1 METLFREVTRRI
13 CGSLQIDEA
22 LFDVYVYLKKHLP
35 LDGICITVYEYE
47 TKTAK
52 IIAGAYDRGGVL
64 VNRSFPISDA
74 AWGAIRQW
82 QKESRSEPTP
92 WIRDETHPINKEIKK
107 VMTRF
112 ATEDYFRQFDK
123 FSSLT
128 CALKIRN
135 DIIGNLTF
143 VGFGPDCYTASHGD
157 IITEVN
163 EPFAI
168 ALSNALRFMELEQ
181 NNRELRKEARNVKG
195 DVMIGADGGLKK
207 VKLMIEQVAP
217 AMSHV
222 LLQGETGTG
231 KEVVANEIHKLSPRS
246 SGPMISLNCGAI
258 PESLIDS
265 EIFGHEKG
273 SFTGAVET
281 RHGRF
286 ERADKGTLF
295 LDEVG
300 ELPLSAQT
308 KLLRVIQTG
317 EFERVGG
324 SWPVKCDVRLICATH
339 RNLEE
344 MVQQKEFREDLWY
357 RLNVFPVT
365 IPPLRS
371 RTRDIPL
378 MVEHFILTKCQEM
391 NITNPPGL
399 APGEL
404 DALIAYP
411 WPGNVRE
418 LQNLIER
425 ALILSKGNPLT
436 FPDLIQANP
445 GKQSSLPATHNKFP
459 GLDDT
464 IAEHIKWALT
474 RTNGKISGKD
484 GAAELLSVNPNT
496 LRSRMQKLNIQRSLN
511 YTRTNHK
518 K

>member
-22 LFDVYVYLKKHLP
+22 LFDVYVYLKGHLP
-35 LDGICITVYEYE
+35 LNGICITVYEYE
-47 TKTAK
+47 TKSAR
-52 IIAGAYDRGGVL
+52 IIAGAYDSGGIL
-64 VNRSFPISDA
+64 VNRSFPISDT
-74 AWGAIRQW
+74 AWRTVQKW
-82 QKESRSEPTP
+82 QKESRSETTP
-92 WIRDETHPINKEIKK
+92 WIRDETHPINNEIKK
-107 VMTRF
+107 VMTHF
-112 ATEDYFRQFDK
+112 ANADYFKRLEH
-123 FSSLT
+123 FSSIT
-128 CALKIRN
+128 CALKIR
-135 DIIGNLTF
+135 DEIIGNLTF
-143 VGFGPDCYTASHGD
+143 VGFGPDRYSTSHGN

-181 NNRELRKEARNVKG
+181 NNRELQKEARKVKG

-207 VKLMIEQVAP
+207 VKHMIEQVAP
-217 AMSHV
+217 TLSHV

-246 SGPMISLNCGAI
+246 NGPLISLNCGAI
-258 PESLIDS
+258 PENLIDS
-265 EIFGHEKG
+265 ELFGHEKG

-281 RHGRF
+281 RQGLF

-324 SWPVKCDVRLICATH
+324 TFPVKCDVRLICATH
-339 RNLEE
+339 RNLEN
-344 MVQQKEFREDLWY
+344 MVQKKEFREDLWY
-357 RLNVFPVT
+357 RLNVFPIT
-365 IPPLRS
+365 IPPLRR

-378 MVEHFILTKCQEM
+378 MVEHFILTKCKEM
-391 NITNPPGL
+391 NIATPPKI
-399 APGEL
+399 ASGEL
-404 DALIAYP
+404 KALTDYP

-436 FPDLIQANP
+436 FPDLIHTNRSKP
-445 GKQSSLPATHNKFP
+445 GEPQVAHKINP

-474 RTNGKISGKD
+474 QTNGKISGKD
-484 GAAELLSVNPNT
+484 GAAELLEINPNT
-496 LRSRMQKLNIQRSLN
+496 LRSRMQKLNIKRSSS
-511 YTRTNHK
+511 YTRK
-518 K
+518 